1 MRAACL
7 GANSQRAETDRVL
20 GLGTDQRIAERR
32 ARNHDMPSL
41 GVHEVDDLAIGDR
54 VVDDRAD
61 MLGGVIGSEA
71 HRPCHVLDAQFDV
84 YVCSCR

>member
-32 ARNHDMPSL
+32 ARNHDMPAL
-41 GVHEVDDLAIGDR
+41 GVYEVDDLAIGDPFSKCKCNTSAR
-54 VVDDRAD
+54 VV
-61 MLGGVIGSEA
+61 G
-71 HRPCHVLDAQFDV
+71 
-84 YVCSCR
+84 